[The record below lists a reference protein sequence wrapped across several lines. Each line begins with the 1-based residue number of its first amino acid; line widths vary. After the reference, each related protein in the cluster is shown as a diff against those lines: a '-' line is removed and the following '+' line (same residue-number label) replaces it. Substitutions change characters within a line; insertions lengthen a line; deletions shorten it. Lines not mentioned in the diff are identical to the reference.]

1 MNKKIAVIGSGGWGT
16 ALAILLADKGYD
28 IKLWSYFK
36 EESENLKN
44 DRENKAFLPGIRF
57 PDNIECTSDIEY
69 AMKDSRYI
77 ISAAPSKGVVSSAEK
92 MAEFFKSDSQLI
104 ISISKGLEENSF
116 LRLSEV
122 LKSKIKDAKVVVLSG
137 PSHAEEVA
145 RKKITSVVAACEDE
159 KLAEEVQALFMTD
172 YFRVYVNTDIAGVEY
187 GGALKNVIALCAGM
201 LDGMGCGDNAKAALV
216 TRGMTEISRLGVSL
230 GAKEET
236 FFGLSGVGD
245 LIVTC
250 TSVHS
255 RNHRAGELIG
265 QGMSPDE
272 ATETVKM
279 VVEGIPAAVAG
290 YNLSKKMGVEL
301 PIIHAAYRILKEN
314 ADVKQEVLDLMNRP
328 AKPEH

>member
-1 MNKKIAVIGSGGWGT
+1 MSKKVAVIGSGGWGT
-16 ALAILLADKGYD
+16 ALAILLADKGYAV
-28 IKLWSYFK
+28 KLWSYFK
-36 EESENLKN
+36 EESDRLKI
-44 DRENKAFLPGIRF
+44 DKENKAFLPGIKF
-57 PDNIECTSDIEY
+57 PENIECTSDIKY
-69 AMKDSRYI
+69 AMEDCRYI
-77 ISAAPSKGVVSSAEK
+77 VSAAPSKGVVSSAEK
-92 MAEFFKSDSQLI
+92 MAEFYDASSQI
-104 ISISKGLEENSF
+104 IVSISKGLEENSF

-145 RKKITSVVAACEDE
+145 RKKITSVVAASEEE
-159 KLAEEVQALFMTD
+159 KLAEEVQELFMTN

-201 LDGMGCGDNAKAALV
+201 ADGMGYGDNAKAALV
-216 TRGMTEISRLGVSL
+216 TRGMTEISRLGISL

-236 FFGLSGVGD
+236 FFGLSGIGD

-255 RNHRAGELIG
+255 RNYRAGKLIG

-290 YNLSKKMGVEL
+290 YNLSKKVGVEL
-301 PIIHAAYRILKEN
+301 PIIHAAYRILREN
-314 ADVKQEVLDLMNRP
+314 ADVKQEVLDLMTRP